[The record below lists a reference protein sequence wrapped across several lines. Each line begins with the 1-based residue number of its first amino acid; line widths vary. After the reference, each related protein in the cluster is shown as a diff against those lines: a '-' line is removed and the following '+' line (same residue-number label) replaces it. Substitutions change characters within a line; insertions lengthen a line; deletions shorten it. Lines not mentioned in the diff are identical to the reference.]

1 MKVRFVEIT
10 TGEELLLSKCIHC
23 NTGFAVA
30 AMSKT
35 YSGMI
40 EAKCFDCDSILDF
53 YTSRQGNDRKIWAL
67 DRVETEKGPIAST
80 VSMPAPAP
88 APVAQSS
95 NAGGVNLRDLR

>member
-10 TGEELLLSKCIHC
+10 TGEELLLSKCNHC

-40 EAKCFDCDSILDF
+40 EAKCFDCDSTLDF
-53 YTSRQGNDRKIWAL
+53 YTSRQGTDRKIWSL

-80 VSMPAPAP
+80 INVPAA

-95 NAGGVNLRDLR
+95 NVGGVNLRDLR

>member
-10 TGEELLLSKCIHC
+10 TGEELLLSKCNHC

-40 EAKCFDCDSILDF
+40 EAKCFDCDSTLDF
-53 YTSRQGNDRKIWAL
+53 YTSRNGNDRKIWSL
-67 DRVETEKGPIAST
+67 DRVETEKGPVATTPTMSST
-80 VSMPAPAP
+80 PAPAVQP
-88 APVAQSS
+88 SS
-95 NAGGVNLRDLR
+95 VGGVNLRDLR

>member
-10 TGEELLLSKCIHC
+10 TGEELLLSKCNHC

-30 AMSKT
+30 AMSKS

-40 EAKCFDCDSILDF
+40 EAKCFDCDSTLDF
-53 YTSRQGNDRKIWAL
+53 YTSRQGTDRKIWVL

-80 VSMPAPAP
+80 AVAA

>member
-10 TGEELLLSKCIHC
+10 TGEELLISKCSRC

-40 EAKCFDCDSILDF
+40 EAKCFDCDSDQDF
-53 YTSRQGNDRKIWAL
+53 YTSRQGEVRKVWSL
-67 DRVETEKGPIAST
+67 DRVETEKGPLVTSATSP
-80 VSMPAPAP
+80 SAA
-88 APVAQSS
+88 
-95 NAGGVNLRDLR
+95 R

>member
-10 TGEELLLSKCIHC
+10 TGEELLLSKCNHC

-40 EAKCFDCDSILDF
+40 EAKCFDCDSTLDF
-53 YTSRQGNDRKIWAL
+53 YTSRNGNDRKIWSL
-67 DRVETEKGPIAST
+67 DRVETEKGPVAST
-80 VSMPAPAP
+80 PTVSSTPAPA
-88 APVAQSS
+88 AQS
-95 NAGGVNLRDLR
+95 AVGGVNLRDLR